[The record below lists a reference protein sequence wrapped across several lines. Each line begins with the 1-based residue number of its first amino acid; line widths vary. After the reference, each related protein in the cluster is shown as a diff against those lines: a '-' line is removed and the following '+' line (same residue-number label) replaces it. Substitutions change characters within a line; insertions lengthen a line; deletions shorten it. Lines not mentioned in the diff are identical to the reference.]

1 MELQDPSFKK
11 VRVANFQKATV
22 EACVELMEATG
33 IESWKTIQPYH
44 VTRRVGL
51 GKSKP
56 YQEIWDHLQVEKGDL
71 LKQKGP
77 ESLLRVWKRSS
88 GMTPTSQTTSEVA
101 A

>member
-1 MELQDPSFKK
+1 M
-11 VRVANFQKATV
+11 ANFQKGTL

-33 IESWKTIQPYH
+33 MESWKTIQPCH
-44 VTRRVGL
+44 VTRRVGH

-71 LKQKGP
+71 LKLKGP

-88 GMTPTSQTTSEVA
+88 GRTGMTPASQTISEEA